1 MVFSFLFVFLSCNLK
16 LNTMKQN
23 KEVLTYLKEY
33 KDRGE
38 IKIDETKD
46 KLSIICDI
54 QSAFESINDCK
65 RLKSYLRNNGF
76 ESDRM
81 GTYTRYTNSKGEFC
95 SAYEYYREKNKEYVN
110 TLCFKTPFEIL
121 NNLITKNNGLLTTEI
136 AIKAMEEYGPIY
148 QQKYFA
154 ELLRGK

>member
-1 MVFSFLFVFLSCNLK
+1 
-16 LNTMKQN
+16 MKQN

-38 IKIDETKD
+38 IEIDETKG

-65 RLKSYLRNNGF
+65 RLKGYLRNNGF

-95 SAYEYYREKNKEYVN
+95 SAYEYYRERNKEYVN

-136 AIKAMEEYGPIY
+136 AVKAMEEYGPIY